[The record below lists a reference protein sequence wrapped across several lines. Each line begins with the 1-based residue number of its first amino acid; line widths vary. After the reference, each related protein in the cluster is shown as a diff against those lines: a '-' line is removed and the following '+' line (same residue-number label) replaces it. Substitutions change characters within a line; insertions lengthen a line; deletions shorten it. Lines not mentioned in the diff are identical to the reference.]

1 MGKETCTSFTSASF
15 VESLYFN
22 ELKTVTTGRILLTSF
37 AVDSTQSFLRE
48 YGYLPSFI
56 APYVLFFNFS
66 YGIISPEVVFVSDY
80 QEEGRGRGFGF
91 FVYVHCP
98 SHILK

>member
-1 MGKETCTSFTSASF
+1 
-15 VESLYFN
+15 
-22 ELKTVTTGRILLTSF
+22 
-37 AVDSTQSFLRE
+37 
-48 YGYLPSFI
+48 LPSFI

-91 FVYVHCP
+91 FCICSLPFTYSQVKIRGHHHLEDYIFHSIALAGIFCYLDKKTGE
-98 SHILK
+98 H

>member
-1 MGKETCTSFTSASF
+1 
-15 VESLYFN
+15 
-22 ELKTVTTGRILLTSF
+22 
-37 AVDSTQSFLRE
+37 
-48 YGYLPSFI
+48 LPSFI

>member
-1 MGKETCTSFTSASF
+1 MILAFFYC
-15 VESLYFN
+15 SLC
-22 ELKTVTTGRILLTSF
+22 V
-37 AVDSTQSFLRE
+37 V
-48 YGYLPSFI
+48 
-56 APYVLFFNFS
+56 FNFS